1 MTAMPILDAA
11 DALIRAGPQRLRI
24 LVAAAAPLLEQEPLA
39 LEREWRLL
47 RQKLEDGTV
56 PAALVRLLPAS
67 RETLVR
73 TLERAAAARVPAQ
86 VLHFA
91 GHGEPDHL
99 LFETSLGEPYRYGG
113 DALAR
118 DLRSHG
124 VRLVF
129 LNACKTASTTP
140 LSLARDLVASGAI
153 DAAIGHEKPVG
164 DEAAIL
170 FSSRLYGGLCQ
181 GERLCDAF
189 EAAKAALAAR
199 FPHTAGRTRL
209 FGDGGLHFGEAG
221 AEAPRTAFFFN
232 GTSGR
237 GRMPEMTRCFG
248 RTKELV
254 TIGRFFEATDKR
266 ALSLSGIG
274 GLGKTSLALE
284 SASRHAWRFPGGIAF
299 SSGRAQTRR
308 NLTAESLL
316 QPVLATLELPSVPPE
331 RAVERL
337 LGYLGEHPG
346 LLIFDELDEVPL
358 SGLERLVRILEQL
371 PLNGSKALLTLR
383 TAPHFLRERRWLQ
396 PITLTTGLSPSAGA
410 AYVVHAAR
418 GKVPDLANKRVP
430 EDQYSDLP
438 LHLTQA
444 LGGHPKL
451 LDIAVDIAATRGLA
465 ALKKAVPE
473 LSRFDGVAP
482 LGSVTQMIDARLE
495 TFLEQAS
502 RLMDTDGRWA
512 LSFFP
517 YSPDGTF
524 AREELHAAAKGAERA
539 AGRMVPPVARVIS
552 GLSACV
558 EAGLV
563 EYEPRTELY
572 RAHFT
577 VQWHISRREPHHGI
591 DSLLELIEHGLAYV
605 AAHLHDHAALDRRLP
620 FLMRVFEQAWHAK
633 VPEALRQ
640 PVLAAMSQMLPFLI
654 DRAIQLPDLPMW
666 LKRFEERRG
675 ETLAER
681 ARRLYHQSILLT
693 GKGELTEA
701 KQCARESIELCR
713 KLGLLADLAAAL
725 EQCAQVEILLGN
737 LQEARN
743 LVGECLELL
752 RTIDNPIIEI
762 NALNVLAFIKLREG
776 HFQEART
783 HVLKALDKQNETD
796 TPQGKDLAGALWM
809 LLGIITSSLGNLTEG
824 NRFFEKGSALI
835 KATGNPLGNML
846 ILPWIAQRK
855 ADRGHF
861 MEARAILAQSMETSD
876 ANRRPYVRAA
886 LLSIRALGERQQG
899 QYDEAVQSLTQ
910 ALEFYGKTS
919 YNNERAMILNEIV
932 GIYLLQGRDSSA
944 RILLDQSLKLQ
955 EQVGDDV
962 IRALSLNYQATLEFR
977 EGHYEKA
984 RHSAEASLALHTS
997 IGHGVGRA
1005 NILHQLG
1012 AIEGRLG
1019 HYTKAEEYLRESVR
1033 LMDPLENPQNRA
1045 LTLSNLAQILARQ
1058 GQREEAR
1065 AHLQEAITLLEGT
1078 GSSYLPIA
1086 RRILLNLD
1094 APPTQEGTSA
1104 PSYAPSID
1112 KLMSLTERRISTG
1125 HPEAALGDIRAERAN
1140 PKWANDPRKLA
1151 ALHAYEAQVL
1161 AIAARKHEALES
1173 IRKALALAEAGGS
1186 AEQVNELRGLQK
1198 DIERMFG

>member
-1 MTAMPILDAA
+1 MTTMPILDAA
-11 DALIRAGPQRLRI
+11 DALLRAGPQRLRI
-24 LVAAAAPLLEQEPLA
+24 LVAAAAPLLEQEPLD

-47 RQKLEDGTV
+47 RQNLEDGAV
-56 PAALVRLLPAS
+56 PAALVRLLPCT

-73 TLERAAAARVPAQ
+73 TLDRAAAARVPAQ

-99 LFETSLGEPYRYGG
+99 LFETPLGEPYRYGG

-118 DLRSHG
+118 DLRARG

-140 LSLARDLVASGAI
+140 LSLARDLIASGAI

-181 GERLCDAF
+181 GARLRDAF

-221 AEAPRTAFFFN
+221 ADAPRTAFFFN
-232 GTSGR
+232 GTFGR
-237 GRMPEMTRCFG
+237 GRIPEMARCFG
-248 RTKELV
+248 RSKELV
-254 TIGRFFEATDKR
+254 TIGRFFEATGKR
-266 ALSLSGIG
+266 ALALSGIG

-299 SSGRAQTRR
+299 SSGRALARG
-308 NLTAESLL
+308 NPTAESLL
-316 QPVLATLELPSVPPE
+316 QPMLAALELPSVPLE

-337 LGYLGEHPG
+337 FGYLREHPG
-346 LLIFDELDEVPL
+346 LLVFDDLDEVPP
-358 SGLERLVRILEQL
+358 SELERLVRILEQL
-371 PLNGSKALLTLR
+371 PLNGSKALLALR
-383 TAPHFLRERRWLQ
+383 TAPQFLRERSWIQ

-418 GKVPDLANKRVP
+418 GKVPDLANTSP
-430 EDQYSDLP
+430 NSDLP
-438 LHLTQA
+438 RHLAQA
-444 LGGHPKL
+444 LAGHPKL
-451 LDIAVDIAATRGLA
+451 LDIAVNIAATRGLA
-465 ALKKAVPE
+465 ALKEAVPE
-473 LSRFDGVAP
+473 LSRFDCAAP
-482 LGSVTQMIDARLE
+482 LGPVTQMIGARLE
-495 TFLEQAS
+495 TLLEQAS
-502 RLMDTDGRWA
+502 RLLDTDGRWV

-517 YSPDGTF
+517 YSPDGTLTW
-524 AREELHAAAKGAERA
+524 EELHAAARGAERA
-539 AGRMVPPVARVIS
+539 ASRIVPPVARIIS

-563 EYEPRTELY
+563 EYEPRTALY

-605 AAHLHDHAALDRRLP
+605 AAHLHDHAAIDRRLA
-620 FLMRVFEQAWHAK
+620 FLMSVFDQAWHAK

-654 DRAIQLPDLPMW
+654 DHAIQLPNLPLW

-681 ARRLYHQSILLT
+681 ARRLYRQSILLM
-693 GKGELTEA
+693 GKGKPTEA
-701 KQCARESIELCR
+701 KQCARESIGLCR

-725 EQCAQVEILLGN
+725 EQCAQAEVLLGN
-737 LQEARN
+737 IQEARN

-752 RTIDNPIIEI
+752 RTIDNPIIEV

-776 HFQEART
+776 HYQEARI
-783 HVLKALDKQNETD
+783 HVLKALDKQKETD
-796 TPQGKDLAGALWM
+796 TPPGRDLAGALWM
-809 LLGIITSSLGNLTEG
+809 LLGVITCSLGNLTEG

-846 ILPWIAQRK
+846 ILPWLAQGK
-855 ADRGHF
+855 ADRGLF
-861 MEARAILAQSMETSD
+861 MEARAILAQSMETPGTTES
-876 ANRRPYVRAA
+876 PYVRAM
-886 LLSIRALGERQQG
+886 LLLIRALGERQQG

-910 ALEFYGKTS
+910 ALEFYGETACH
-919 YNNERAMILNEIV
+919 NERAMILNELV
-932 GIYLLQGRDSSA
+932 GIYLIQGRDSIA
-944 RILLDQSLKLQ
+944 RKWLDQSLKLQ

-962 IRALSLNYQATLEFR
+962 IRALSLNYQAALEFR

-1045 LTLSNLAQILARQ
+1045 QALSVLAQILARQ

-1065 AHLQEAITLLEGT
+1065 EHLQEAITLLEGT

-1094 APPTQEGTSA
+1094 APPAQGGTST

-1112 KLMSLTERRISTG
+1112 RLMSLTERRISTG
-1125 HPEAALGDIRAERAN
+1125 HPEAALKDIRAERAN

-1173 IRKALALAEAGGS
+1173 LRKALALAEAGGS

-1198 DIERMFG
+1198 DIERMPG